1 MFGKQG
7 KPASIIPEIS
17 IVKWKEHI
25 YDICISNK
33 QNENLYKKKQ
43 VSVAWKCLGF
53 RIIKQSFHNESMPVL
68 QQSE

>member
-33 QNENLYKKKQ
+33 QNENLYKKKKKAGL
-43 VSVAWKCLGF
+43 SGLEMPGF
-53 RIIKQSFHNESMPVL
+53 
-68 QQSE
+68 

>member
-25 YDICISNK
+25 HDICISNK
-33 QNENLYKKKQ
+33 QNENLYKKKKKKAGL
-43 VSVAWKCLGF
+43 SGLEMPGF
-53 RIIKQSFHNESMPVL
+53 
-68 QQSE
+68 